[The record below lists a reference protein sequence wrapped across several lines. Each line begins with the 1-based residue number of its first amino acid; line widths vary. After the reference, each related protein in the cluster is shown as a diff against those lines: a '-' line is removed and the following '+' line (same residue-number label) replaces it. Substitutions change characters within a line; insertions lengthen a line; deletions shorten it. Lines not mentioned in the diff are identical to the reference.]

1 MIVTQSTPIY
11 LGVSDYRDTS
21 GPAAGI
27 TAGGA
32 ADVYPSTIDVP
43 DDYGTVTDVNVDLN
57 GLNTNNLE
65 SLHVL
70 LVAPDGRRALLLG
83 HAGGANAFNG
93 LLAFDDNQDGRDPRR
108 RPRAG
113 PQRGP
118 AVRLRDAWHT
128 SLAGPEPDR
137 RHRALDVRRH
147 RRRTATGTSTSTTT
161 TARPP
166 RSTAGRSTCG
176 TWRRRTRP
184 S

>member
-1 MIVTQSTPIY
+1 MINTRVVTRRRLAVLAATSLTIAVAATPTPAQAVSGVIVTQSTPTY
-11 LGVSDYRDTS
+11 LGVSDYRDSS

-43 DDYGTVTDVNVDLN
+43 DHYGTVTDVNVDLN

-93 LLAFDDNQDGRDPRR
+93 LLALDDNQDTTIPDDGPVVDNDVRPSVYGTPGTPPR
-108 RPRAG
+108 RPRA
-113 PQRGP
+113 
-118 AVRLRDAWHT
+118 
-128 SLAGPEPDR
+128 
-137 RHRALDVRRH
+137 
-147 RRRTATGTSTSTTT
+147 
-161 TARPP
+161 
-166 RSTAGRSTCG
+166 
-176 TWRRRTRP
+176 
-184 S
+184 